1 MMKVGKQIGLFLVA
15 ALILSGCSNSAA
27 GSGSSAAQ
35 TETETSQAETERVGE
50 TAVTS
55 LPQIDST
62 KWQYNSEDKVYWQ
75 TGISYCEN
83 PADENYETL
92 GIFIPAAYM
101 NAKDNGD
108 GTFTCKINNQVAVKG
123 YAAASAPIVIPVN
136 TPGYSAMEAPTDYVT
151 DSVSY
156 TSAGFIY
163 VAAGCRGRDAGAPA
177 GVTDLKAAIRR
188 DPGRCGPGIFL
199 RHEWRRSPERTFG
212 SNR

>member
-1 MMKVGKQIGLFLVA
+1 MMKVGRRIGLFLAA
-15 ALILSGCSNSAA
+15 ALILSGCSNSAS
-27 GSGSSAAQ
+27 GIGSSAAQ
-35 TETETSQAETERVGE
+35 TEAETSQAETERAGE

-62 KWQYNSEDKVYWQ
+62 KWQYNSDDKVYWQ

-83 PADENYETL
+83 PANENYETL
-92 GIFIPAAYM
+92 GIFVPAAYM

-108 GTFTCKINNQVAVKG
+108 GTFTCKINSQVAVKG
-123 YAAASAPIVIPVN
+123 YTADSAPIVIPVN

-163 VAAGCRGRDAGAPA
+163 VAAGCRGRDGSE
-177 GVTDLKAAIRR
+177 
-188 DPGRCGPGIFL
+188 GRNPVY
-199 RHEWRRSPERTFG
+199 PV
-212 SNR
+212 